1 MDCGGWVDEGGGES
15 DWDSTS
21 LHPLSNKLNRQVK
34 GGREV
39 TQSQMGRMDVI
50 ENKKCTNNRTPTPI
64 HNTQNPRT
72 NNSLLY
78 NSTKPKAE
86 TQNNRRKGRRN
97 RRKVG
102 PSQEC
107 GVCVEIDRCL
117 LFFMSV

>member
-1 MDCGGWVDEGGGES
+1 MVLVGLVVVGCGLWLMGGRRGGES

-21 LHPLSNKLNRQVK
+21 LHPLSNKVNRQVK
-34 GGREV
+34 GEV

-50 ENKKCTNNRTPTPI
+50 ENKKYTNNRTPTPI

-97 RRKVG
+97 RRKEG

-107 GVCVEIDRCL
+107 GICV
-117 LFFMSV
+117 